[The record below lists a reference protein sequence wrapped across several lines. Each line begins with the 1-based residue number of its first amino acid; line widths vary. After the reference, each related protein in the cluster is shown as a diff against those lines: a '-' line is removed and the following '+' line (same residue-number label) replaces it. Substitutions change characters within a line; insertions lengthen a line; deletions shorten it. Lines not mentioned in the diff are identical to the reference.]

1 MANTY
6 SGNVIFI
13 DTSAAFSY
21 AKNIDGIKL
30 LGGSTGASIVLRSN
44 ASSTGDIL
52 WQGNSS
58 VGAFFED
65 VKIRDNN
72 GIYAV
77 VTGSATALVY
87 LSVCD

>member
-6 SGNVIFI
+6 SGNVVFV

-21 AKNIDGIKL
+21 MKDIDGIKL
-30 LGGSTGASIVLRSN
+30 LGGSTGSSIVIRSN
-44 ASSTGDIL
+44 GSSTGDIL
-52 WQGNSS
+52 WQGLSS

-72 GIYAV
+72 GMYVV
-77 VTGSATALVY
+77 VTGGASALLY
-87 LSVCD
+87 LKVCS